1 MKIAIITG
9 ASAGLGRKL
18 AECAAHTFADI
29 DEFWLIARSEARLNE
44 TALTL
49 KPRSS
54 KVIPLDLSTNEAYEQ
69 FEAKLRSEQA
79 QVVLLINNAGCGY
92 LNDVG
97 DGPVEEQ
104 IRMVDL
110 NIRALTAITHLC
122 IPYMSRGARII
133 NISSI
138 ASFCPNPRMSVYSSS
153 KAYVTSFSKSIGF
166 ELRKKGVSV
175 TAVCPGP
182 MATEFLDTGKIKG
195 RSKTFETLP
204 YCDPDKVAEG
214 AIRAS
219 LRRRCVYTPTFFY
232 KFYRVLAK
240 LMPHGLMMHFSKT

>member
-18 AECAAHTFADI
+18 AECAADTFSDI
-29 DEFWLIARSEARLNE
+29 DEFWLIARSEDKLQE
-44 TALTL
+44 TALAI

-54 KVIPLDLSTNEAYEQ
+54 RVIPLDLSSNAAYEEL
-69 FEAKLRSEQA
+69 EAKLRSEQA

-122 IPYMSRGARII
+122 IPYMPRGARII

-182 MATEFLDTGKIKG
+182 MATEFLDIGNIKG

-204 YCDPDKVAEG
+204 YCEAHKVAEG

-219 LRRRCVYTPTFFY
+219 FKRQSVYTPRVFY
-232 KFYRVLAK
+232 KIYRVLAK
-240 LMPHGLMMHFSKT
+240 LLPHDLMMIFSKT